1 MTVTS
6 PAVVELKRAAPLPKI
21 DLGGGGGG
29 GGGDKDETGVRV
41 LFGGVAS
48 GFTTEGGGELPLFP
62 GTVLD
67 EPMS

>member
-21 DLGGGGGG
+21 DLGGG